1 MPGTRKCSETG
12 QRARQRPDTLELGV
26 LSADIRQQQQK
37 REQKQEQELELELE
51 REQQEPD
58 LDHWPAAVT
67 QPTAATTRRSRCF
80 NFASKSRRRR
90 LLRCEEEQM
99 QLAVEQEHEQDLEQQ
114 HVRLAQPETTNIGNS
129 TLTIASPAATQIK
142 PAMPSSATA
151 SSHLADSFYSLAN
164 ADDGDE
170 PKAAI
175 DVEQQYKEQPL
186 SKPRLSVL
194 QRFASWRRS
203 APDSLP
209 SRRHSRIQS
218 GDLDSQPQLSA
229 SASARNLRRLSQ
241 MRRRRSSY
249 YFSGKWERGFS
260 Q

>member
-1 MPGTRKCSETG
+1 MPGTRKGSEAG
-12 QRARQRPDTLELGV
+12 QRTRQRPDTLELGV
-26 LSADIRQQQQK
+26 LSADIRQQQQQ
-37 REQKQEQELELELE
+37 REQERELEQEQ
-51 REQQEPD
+51 EQQEPD
-58 LDHWPAAVT
+58 IEHWSAAAA
-67 QPTAATTRRSRCF
+67 QPTAATTRRSRWF

-99 QLAVEQEHEQDLEQQ
+99 QLAVEPEHEHDLEQQ
-114 HVRLAQPETTNIGNS
+114 QVRLAQPEITNIGNS
-129 TLTIASPAATQIK
+129 TLTIASPAATHIK
-142 PAMPSSATA
+142 PAVPSSATA

-164 ADDGDE
+164 ADAGDE

-175 DVEQQYKEQPL
+175 DVEQQYKEQPPF
-186 SKPRLSVL
+186 KPRLSVL

-209 SRRHSRIQS
+209 SRRHSRLQS
-218 GDLDSQPQLSA
+218 GDLGSQPQLSA

-249 YFSGKWERGFS
+249 YFSGKWERGCS
-260 Q
+260 